1 MKTKTKKLMF
11 GLGLALSGYFAQAQ
25 GIDGIIVEK
34 YYVANAADAAN
45 SAANS
50 ANPLLIAGQ
59 SVTYRVYVDMAAGWK
74 FSLLKGNANHPLK
87 IATTTAFYNDPNN
100 GVEIGAQG
108 ISGANIKKN
117 TVHMDSYLTT
127 GGVSAGKVAVIE
139 AEDTDG
145 SLGNTQNILQ
155 NNPGGLYG
163 LPINSGTGIVAS
175 TIARDGLIN
184 GTAPVPTAVGFGG
197 AGTPSDVFID
207 NAAVGTFSTTNGAMS
222 ALGGAFGFG
231 PNNTMLLGQ
240 FTTDGVFTFE
250 LNIQLIN
257 PSGTAVE
264 YVASAPIAGETVF
277 PGLTLL
283 PPAPPIVAIGG
294 PANLIT
300 GNVGTYTATATDL
313 GTVTSVQFQVDGVN
327 SGAAITGSVGATYSL
342 NYTGVTGTHTISLI
356 ATDNDLLTGT
366 ASQVVTV
373 AANQAPTSIVT
384 VSSPNFVVGDVV
396 SFTVTASDVDGT
408 VVSKFAEID
417 GVSVGVTAGPVS
429 TYTALATLGVHSIR
443 AKATD
448 NLGLTNP
455 AYSAVVNYTVAANVP
470 PTAVIVTPSTGT
482 SYLAPAVAS
491 VSATATDVDGTV
503 SSVVFLVNGVP
514 TQTATVAPYTF
525 AYTTSTLAT
534 GPIVLTVRSTDDRGA
549 VTLSTPVVINVS
561 DPNALPYTVV
571 TTTATCLP
579 PTFCL
584 PIAAA
589 STYTVNDVIG
599 YDFTLNYDIT
609 KVSPTGTITIYNNLI
624 TSSFVEVASFNDAIN
639 GKLNISLFLN
649 ATAPANAEFNGTGD
663 LICVEF
669 AKTAGF
675 ASGVDNALFSITN
688 LEESYFTGVQ
698 PKLASNGEFKTSK
711 DTTFNA
717 SLRFW
722 SNQEPIRYDVASP
735 STYLKT
741 DIYGATAGCV
751 TNTLVAAVQ
760 TNTLGNF
767 THNLVNGQSISI
779 ERDIINTTN
788 VITVVNSQDAF
799 IGKRVTLSIPT
810 QTINIF
816 QALALDVNL
825 DGKISAGDVSQI
837 QQRLALIIG
846 EFKQAWNHNAAGV
859 SDGRPSKDWVFV
871 DSLRLQN
878 DPAYA
883 VSSTFPLD
891 NGVGFSKI
899 RVPVTP
905 FCLPATV
912 TNYSVCPL
920 VTPETYK
927 GVMVGDADGSYAL
940 VLADGS
946 IKRTA
951 KSTDKVIFDLSNA
964 RVNGNTVDVPVSFE
978 SAEEVHAIDFN
989 LNFDETKLS
998 LNTVLDNIVDNQM
1011 SSVYH
1016 LNPNDR
1022 TLRYGAYTL
1031 NEFEAKQPIVSVRF
1045 DAENGEISSDDLSG
1059 VVGLLNGRVVDVTFV
1074 GSINKDVINNNVSI
1088 YPNPTSGLLNVLAS
1102 ENSTVQLMDVTGKEV
1117 LLQTTVNA
1125 YEKQEINVSNFANG
1139 VYMMK
1144 IFNNNSVTV
1153 KKVVLNK

>member
-1 MKTKTKKLMF
+1 MKTKAKKMIL
-11 GLGLALSGYFAQAQ
+11 GLGLALSASYAQAQ
-25 GIDGIIVEK
+25 GLEGIIVEK

-50 ANPLLIAGQ
+50 ANPLLVAGQ
-59 SVTYRVYVDMAAGWK
+59 STTYRVYVDMATGWK

-87 IATTTAFYNDPNN
+87 ISTTTAFYNDPNN

-108 ISGANIKKN
+108 ISAANIKKN
-117 TVHMDSYLTT
+117 TVMMDSYLTT
-127 GGVSAGKVAVIE
+127 GGVSAGKVGVIE

-155 NNPGGLYG
+155 NNPGGVYG
-163 LPINSGTGIVAS
+163 LPINVGTAATAS
-175 TIARDGLIN
+175 TVARDGLLA
-184 GTAPVPTAVGFGG
+184 GTAAVPTALGFGG

-222 ALGGAFGFG
+222 ILGGGLGFG
-231 PNNTMLLGQ
+231 PNNKILIGQ

-250 LNIQLIN
+250 LNVQLIN

-264 YVASAPIAGETVF
+264 YVANTPQAGETVF
-277 PGLTLL
+277 AGLTLL
-283 PPAPPIVAIGG
+283 APTPPVVAIGG
-294 PANLIT
+294 PSNLIT
-300 GNVGTYTATATDL
+300 GNVGTYTATATDA

-327 SGAAITGSVGATYSL
+327 AGAAITGSVGATYSY

-366 ASQVVTV
+366 ASKVVNV
-373 AANQAPTSIVT
+373 AANQAPTSTIAVASNT
-384 VSSPNFVVGDVV
+384 YIVGDVV
-396 SFTVTASDVDGT
+396 TFTVSSSDVDGT

-417 GVSVGVTAGPVS
+417 GVSIGTTTGAVS
-429 TYTALATLGVHSIR
+429 TYTALATLGTHSIR

-455 AYSAVVNYTVAANVP
+455 AYSAIVNYTVAANIP
-470 PTAVIVTPSTGT
+470 PTAAIVTPANGA

-491 VSATATDVDGTV
+491 ISATATDADGTV
-503 SSVVFLVNGVP
+503 SSVVLLINGVP
-514 TQTATVAPYTF
+514 TQTAVSAPYTF
-525 AYTTSTLAT
+525 AYTTSTLAV
-534 GPIVLTVRSTDDRGA
+534 GAIVLTVRSTDDKGA
-549 VTLSTPVVINVS
+549 VTLSSPVTINVS
-561 DPNALPYTVV
+561 DPNALPYSVV

-579 PTFCL
+579 TTFCL

-609 KVSPTGTITIYNNLI
+609 KVSPTGTITVYNNLI

-639 GKLNISLFLN
+639 GKLNISLFFN

-669 AKTAGF
+669 TKLAGF
-675 ASGVDNALFSITN
+675 PSGVGSSTFSISN
-688 LEESYFTGVQ
+688 LEESYITGVQ
-698 PKLASNGEFKTSK
+698 SKLASNGDFKTFK

-722 SNQEPIRYDVASP
+722 SNNEPIRYDVASP

-741 DIYGATAGCV
+741 DIYGTSASCV
-751 TNTLVAAVQ
+751 TNTLVSVQ

-767 THNLVNGQSISI
+767 THNLVNGQSINI
-779 ERDIINTTN
+779 NRDIVNTTN

-810 QTINIF
+810 QTLSVF

-846 EFKQAWNHNAAGV
+846 EFKQAWNYSPAGV
-859 SDGRPSKDWVFV
+859 SNGNPSKDWVFV

-878 DPAYA
+878 DLAYS
-883 VSSTFPLD
+883 VSASFPGD
-891 NGVGFSKI
+891 DGVGFSKTK
-899 RVPVTP
+899 VPVTP
-905 FCLPATV
+905 FCLPTTV
-912 TNYSVCPL
+912 TNFSVCP
-920 VTPETYK
+920 VITPETYK
-927 GVMVGDADGSYAL
+927 GIMLGDADGSYAAL
-940 VLADGS
+940 LPNGS
-946 IKRTA
+946 IKRETS
-951 KSTDKVIFDLSNA
+951 STDKVIFDLSNA

-978 SAEEVHAIDFN
+978 SSEEVHAIDFN
-989 LNFDETKLS
+989 FNFDETKLS

-1016 LNPNDR
+1016 LNPSDR

-1031 NEFEAKQPIVSVRF
+1031 NHFEAKQPIASVRF
-1045 DAENGEISSDDLSG
+1045 DAENGEITSDDLSG
-1059 VVGLLNGRVVDVTFV
+1059 VIGLLNGKVVDVAFL
-1074 GSINKDVINNNVSI
+1074 GSINKEVINNNISI

-1117 LLQTTVNA
+1117 LLQTTLNA
-1125 YEKQEINVSNFANG
+1125 YEKQEMNVSNFANG
-1139 VYMMK
+1139 VYMLK